1 MYESSRG
8 KDDCQLQF
16 KDIEGVSM
24 EALEKCFLQLRDL
37 SRNLSKFQ
45 PVETSPFRFFGFM
58 DMDVEQ
64 QNSIS
69 TSIESVQKALYGMQ
83 NTIDSFFADVENVT
97 SLIRFSFIKD
107 VDGFLAALKEI
118 KEKHVQA
125 DLLTADAS
133 QISSAAEAIR
143 NYQTARRAYVE
154 KVGGEWNPAIFSADI
169 PALLREWDSLKGGLF
184 KGKKRKEFVSRI
196 SSYSASPINEDEVEE
211 RLRKLNSAGICAA
224 DLRETLN
231 SVPFEFRK
239 HIDDDP
245 DLILDSLRVCQSY
258 MDATERFL
266 CSVSESEVAEET
278 VQAYALKCFESPSVV
293 DGLRDCI
300 ENVVSEWNGFVVAN
314 QWTIQEL
321 DNKRPDVIIF
331 LNGIPVVLME
341 LKSFMNNNA
350 TVTDAYMQ
358 IRNYMK
364 SIPSV
369 FSYNAF
375 CIISD
380 MLTTRAGTIT
390 ADETRFMAWKTIT
403 GSEYIDEPG
412 YETLVKGML
421 EKNRLLD
428 IIKNFILIQKEEKGD
443 IKILAA
449 YHQYHAVLKAAEST
463 VNAIG
468 KTRQGGVFWHTQGSG
483 KSLSMLFLAHL
494 LRNRLSNPTIVVI
507 TDRND
512 LDGQLYS
519 QFAKCEGFLR
529 VRPVQAKDGAELT
542 RLLEKTSY
550 GGIFFTTMQ
559 KFEENDHAL
568 SLRDDIIVM
577 ADEAHRSQY
586 GLGEKLDAETGKLKR
601 GYARLIR
608 DTLPN
613 ATFIGFTGTPISV
626 KDHDTTA
633 VFGEVI
639 DTYDMTQA
647 VMDGAT
653 RPVYYESRVM
663 NLKLDS
669 AVLNGIDEIV
679 AANSTEL
686 EGIDP
691 NLVATQKKMA
701 TMESLLNAPDTIQ
714 TLCEDIIHHY
724 EGRQDLLTGKAMIV
738 AYSRAVAI
746 SIYKKILEL
755 RPDWS
760 EKVKVVMTTSNKD
773 PEEWSDIIGHGNYKE
788 ELAAKFK
795 DNNDPMKIAIVVD
808 MWLTGFDVPSMATM
822 YVFKPM
828 AGHNLMQAIAR
839 VNRVFQDKE
848 GGLVVDYIGIATA
861 LKEAMKQFTKRDNDN
876 YGDMDIAKTA
886 LVKFRDMLEVCM
898 DMMHGCDHS
907 KFLTGE
913 DADRAK
919 CITDGL
925 NFILGKKEQE
935 QKDYCDAAY
944 RLKQAKSLCSSLIDK
959 DERYHAVYFEAIR
972 MALAKLSATP
982 GGGRGGR
989 VLKELSKTIADL
1001 LNHSVQSAGVIS
1013 LFGDESL
1020 EFSLLDEKFLKEVYA
1035 MEEKNLASEL
1045 LKKLLADKIHDFRRT
1060 NVVKSKAFSEKM
1072 EEILNKWRNMQ
1083 ITNAEVI
1090 EQLMAL
1096 AEEIRK
1102 DILEGNELGLS
1113 DDEKAFYDVF
1123 ASSF

>member
-1 MYESSRG
+1 
-8 KDDCQLQF
+8 
-16 KDIEGVSM
+16 
-24 EALEKCFLQLRDL
+24 
-37 SRNLSKFQ
+37 
-45 PVETSPFRFFGFM
+45 
-58 DMDVEQ
+58 
-64 QNSIS
+64 
-69 TSIESVQKALYGMQ
+69 
-83 NTIDSFFADVENVT
+83 
-97 SLIRFSFIKD
+97 
-107 VDGFLAALKEI
+107 
-118 KEKHVQA
+118 
-125 DLLTADAS
+125 
-133 QISSAAEAIR
+133 
-143 NYQTARRAYVE
+143 
-154 KVGGEWNPAIFSADI
+154 
-169 PALLREWDSLKGGLF
+169 
-184 KGKKRKEFVSRI
+184 
-196 SSYSASPINEDEVEE
+196 
-211 RLRKLNSAGICAA
+211 
-224 DLRETLN
+224 
-231 SVPFEFRK
+231 
-239 HIDDDP
+239 
-245 DLILDSLRVCQSY
+245 
-258 MDATERFL
+258 
-266 CSVSESEVAEET
+266 
-278 VQAYALKCFESPSVV
+278 
-293 DGLRDCI
+293 
-300 ENVVSEWNGFVVAN
+300 
-314 QWTIQEL
+314 
-321 DNKRPDVIIF
+321 
-331 LNGIPVVLME
+331 
-341 LKSFMNNNA
+341 
-350 TVTDAYMQ
+350 
-358 IRNYMK
+358 
-364 SIPSV
+364 
-369 FSYNAF
+369 
-375 CIISD
+375 
-380 MLTTRAGTIT
+380 
-390 ADETRFMAWKTIT
+390 
-403 GSEYIDEPG
+403 
-412 YETLVKGML
+412 
-421 EKNRLLD
+421 
-428 IIKNFILIQKEEKGD
+428 
-443 IKILAA
+443 
-449 YHQYHAVLKAAEST
+449 
-463 VNAIG
+463 
-468 KTRQGGVFWHTQGSG
+468 
-483 KSLSMLFLAHL
+483 
-494 LRNRLSNPTIVVI
+494 
-507 TDRND
+507 
-512 LDGQLYS
+512 
-519 QFAKCEGFLR
+519 
-529 VRPVQAKDGAELT
+529 
-542 RLLEKTSY
+542 
-550 GGIFFTTMQ
+550 MQ

-647 VMDGAT
+647 VLDGAT

-701 TMESLLNAPDTIQ
+701 TMESLLNAPETIQ

-989 VLKELSKTIADL
+989 VLKELSKTISDL

-1113 DDEKAFYDVF
+1113 DDEKAFYDALTRPQAIKDFYTNDQLVKLTKEL
-1123 ASSF
+1123 ADTLRKNWAIDWNKKEAARAQMRRMVKRLLRKYDYPPKDVDDAMATILEKCELWSETKESA